1 MYAIDHARLRPT
13 ARRAVRCK
21 QTPLVE
27 RIESATDILSGGA
40 DVRRALMPSNCL
52 DCQIV
57 VGFGQNGRLGLWF
70 SLLDESFDVDA
81 VNRGFALLVALKEDL
96 LTVG

>member
-1 MYAIDHARLRPT
+1 MYAIAYARLQPPL
-13 ARRAVRCK
+13 ARAVRCK

-40 DVRRALMPSNCL
+40 GVRRALMPSNCL

-57 VGFGQNGRLGLWF
+57 VGFGQNGRLGLGF
-70 SLLDESFDVDA
+70 SLLDEPFHVDA
-81 VNRGFALLVALKEDL
+81 VNRGFPLLVALKEDL
-96 LTVG
+96 LTIG